1 MCIRD
6 RNNTVKNIKN
16 VTIDLKD
23 NNSIYIYN
31 GENNI
36 KIKSNQINSKK
47 LTDIVLSINFENK
60 TKYSMPE
67 KVGDETIQVPVPLE
81 QIALNPVFVPVS
93 YTHLDV
99 YKRQELII
107 LDIMLP
113 KKSGFDVLKEIRM
126 EYVMPV
132 IMLTAKDE
140 ENDKVTGLE
149 LGADDYI
156 TKPFSNKELIAR
168 VKANLRRVK
177 LSKVEEEMKS
187 KIIAVGNLTID
198 MNTYE
203 VFKDGEI
210 IDLTNRE
217 FDLLKYLFQNSDRV
231 FNREHL
237 LKEVWGYEFGDLR
250 TVDVTVRRLREKI
263 ETEDEKYIITK
274 RGTGYYFKSK

>member
-1 MCIRD
+1 MPKILVVDDERPIAEI
-6 RNNTVKNIKN
+6 IK
-16 VTIDLKD
+16 
-23 NNSIYIYN
+23 YN
-31 GENNI
+31 LQKEGYEVH
-36 KIKSNQINSKK
+36 
-47 LTDIVLSINFENK
+47 TAYD
-60 TKYSMPE
+60 
-67 KVGDETIQVPVPLE
+67 GDEAIKMVHKT
-81 QIALNPVFVPVS
+81 NP
-93 YTHLDV
+93 
-99 YKRQELII
+99 ELVI

-113 KKSGFDVLKEIRM
+113 KKNGFDVLKEIRI

-132 IMLTAKDE
+132 VMLTAKEE
-140 ENDKVTGLE
+140 ENDKITGLE

-168 VKANLRRVK
+168 VKANLRRVR
-177 LSKVEEEMKS
+177 LSNVNEEMKS
-187 KIIAVGNLTID
+187 KIIEAGNLIID

-203 VFKDGEI
+203 VSRDNRI

-217 FDLLKYLFQNSDRV
+217 FDLLKYLFLNADRV

-263 ETEDEKYIITK
+263 ETDDDKYIITK